1 MTATQAK
8 VMRHPAAS
16 PMKRPMGSPKIM
28 AMDVPVTTM
37 PMAVDWWEAGTM
49 RVAMGVAMDQKTEWA
64 KATPIREARRV

>member
-1 MTATQAK
+1 
-8 VMRHPAAS
+8 
-16 PMKRPMGSPKIM
+16 M